1 MMEALKSGAGNL
13 FLREKDDYQQLDVV
27 EGTDLCPQCQK
38 YMQLGEARLC
48 LFVENDELQIAEIVS
63 WSPGGCAAF
72 TKAVSPFEAES
83 Y

>member
-1 MMEALKSGAGNL
+1 MIEALISEAGNL

-38 YMQLGEARLC
+38 YMQLGEAKLC
-48 LFVENDELQIAEIVS
+48 LSVENDELEIVEIVG
-63 WSPGGCAAF
+63 WAPGGCTAF
-72 TKAVSPFEAES
+72 TKAVSPFETES